1 MSTPPERTC
10 IGCGARCPASDMV
23 RLVAP
28 VGQAGVLAVGRTG
41 TMPKGKLGRGAWL
54 HAGCLGIALKRGAMA
69 RAFRRRIDD
78 LDPATLLAQVQNL
91 AGQST
96 TVGKAR

>member
-1 MSTPPERTC
+1 
-10 IGCGARCPASDMV
+10 MV

-28 VGQAGVLAVGRTG
+28 VGGGGLFAIGRAGPV
-41 TMPKGKLGRGAWL
+41 PKGKLGRGAWL
-54 HAGCLGIALKRGAMA
+54 HPDCLGIALKRGAMA
-69 RAFRRRIDD
+69 RAFRRRVDD
-78 LDPATLLAQVQNL
+78 VDPETLLAQLQDV